1 MRRFPKLRPGLWDGV
16 TAGII
21 LLLACVCAFW
31 RSGQATAASNTD
43 STKTNRLT
51 AVVYIDVAE
60 ADRIALDRV
69 NTADRTDTADQ
80 ARISDQTDISEIRT
94 YSHNGYTV
102 HVQFYFGDQA
112 GAQVIEADCPSQDCV
127 YMGRISRIGQM
138 IICLPSRIIICLEGG
153 ADPAAPDAVLG

>member
-21 LLLACVCAFW
+21 LLLAFVCAFW
-31 RSGQATAASNTD
+31 RIGQATAVSNTD
-43 STKTNRLT
+43 STGTNRLM

-60 ADRIALDRV
+60 ADRIALD
-69 NTADRTDTADQ
+69 
-80 ARISDQTDISEIRT
+80 QTDISNQAGISEIRA

-102 HVQFYFGDQA
+102 HVQFDFGDQA

-127 YMGRISRIGQM
+127 HMGRISRIGQM

-153 ADPAAPDAVLG
+153 SDPSAPDAVLG